1 MQLSVH
7 RDGENYVLMA
17 SFLHDDGQREI
28 YSALVPRECNPET
41 FYDLLVEMAGQVMTG
56 DSKI

>member
-17 SFLHDDGQREI
+17 SFLHPDGQREI
-28 YSALVPRECNPET
+28 YSALVPRDSEPHV
-41 FYDLLVEMAGQVMTG
+41 LAEMLAHMSEQVRNG
-56 DSKI
+56 EGWR